1 MDAEICRE
9 NALKC
14 FRLAQMTA
22 DTEVRRSLFQLMVQ
36 WRQLADQFD
45 QLNRRDQSSV
55 TAG

>member
-22 DTEVRRSLFQLMVQ
+22 DTEVRWSLLQLMVQ